1 VILFRESMYHVPL
14 SKVKATLD
22 HYSKYLG
29 DGGVFVVRMNTSDA
43 SGRRKYRL
51 AATVGV
57 METEFDVVENCQ
69 YGEAGPT
76 VIVFR
81 PKRATER
88 EGIHRYA
95 ESQKYGETHA

>member
-57 METEFDVVENCQ
+57 METAFDVVEKSQ
-69 YGEAGPT
+69 YGDTGPT

-81 PKRATER
+81 PKCPA
-88 EGIHRYA
+88 EGAGLIHHT